1 MFYGDLQPLREVLRY
16 MPIDCP
22 YYYLPIFGEWR
33 QFHWE
38 LRVWGWR
45 AFRFIMPVGQPC
57 LLIAIPLQNT
67 LGEPSA
73 LAGVLQWVTS
83 LSPILVTDGI
93 PVSLAPVICR

>member
-1 MFYGDLQPLREVLRY
+1 MGAECAGQGTGGNKCEVL
-16 MPIDCP
+16 
-22 YYYLPIFGEWR
+22 LS
-33 QFHWE
+33 
-38 LRVWGWR
+38 
-45 AFRFIMPVGQPC
+45 PC